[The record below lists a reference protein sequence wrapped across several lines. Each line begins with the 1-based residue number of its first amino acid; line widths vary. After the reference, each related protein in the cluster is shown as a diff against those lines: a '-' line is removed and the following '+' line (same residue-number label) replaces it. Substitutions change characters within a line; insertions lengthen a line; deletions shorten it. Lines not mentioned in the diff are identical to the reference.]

1 MNLVERQSNS
11 ETRREKIAE
20 RYKGIDGIVV
30 DLKRERKKRRV
41 IEYTM
46 KWTSIQTTI
55 FDIVIYMAKW

>member
-30 DLKRERKKRRV
+30 
-41 IEYTM
+41 
-46 KWTSIQTTI
+46 Q
-55 FDIVIYMAKW
+55 